1 MSNFDFLQ
9 KEWPLVAKLA
19 QTAENYIYDD
29 PNSCL
34 ILDMMRKNE
43 SVITRLIR

>member
-34 ILDMMRKNE
+34 IKLGMLNCCCK
-43 SVITRLIR
+43 IIIL

>member
-9 KEWPLVAKLA
+9 KEWPLVAKLV

-34 ILDMMRKNE
+34 IKLGILSKKRIN
-43 SVITRLIR
+43 

>member
-19 QTAENYIYDD
+19 QTAENYIPLYGCKKLKMEKRG
-29 PNSCL
+29 N
-34 ILDMMRKNE
+34 IE
-43 SVITRLIR
+43 